1 MLDVYFK
8 VGTPSLSRV
17 PSLPSVPMSPFSLFC
32 LLCGRG
38 SGGPYGGRSRHVCN
52 SWHCVASTAPSAPY
66 VASVG
71 SFATSRPTNGF
82 SERTRKIWWG
92 GPTTGLENLYV
103 TTEQQTNTAQN
114 FPGARCAR
122 RLHPATMPATNCTCP
137 QFVPLSRRRARLC
150 AAPAGADERDRSSCR
165 TSL

>member
-1 MLDVYFK
+1 MCTLKLGRPVYPEFRLFPQCQCRLSLCSVCC
-8 VGTPSLSRV
+8 VGEGAEAPTE
-17 PSLPSVPMSPFSLFC
+17 
-32 LLCGRG
+32 
-38 SGGPYGGRSRHVCN
+38 GGRDTCAIHGTVWPQQRHQRL
-52 SWHCVASTAPSAPY
+52 